1 MDSLRPPAQSGRVMG
16 GISLLLKQIWSRVAA
31 VTCIEWRGR
40 GRLAA
45 AAAGSAGLIDG
56 LAWLTILFFK
66 FSKIFPKVGTESTS
80 VNLGLTMSPC
90 QRWMTCSPM

>member
-1 MDSLRPPAQSGRVMG
+1 MDSMRPPTQSGRVMAG
-16 GISLLLKQIWSRVAA
+16 VSLLLKPTWSRVAA
-31 VTCIEWRGR
+31 VTCIEWCGR

-45 AAAGSAGLIDG
+45 AAGSVGLIDG

-66 FSKIFPKVGTESTS
+66 FSKIFPKVGTKSAS

-90 QRWMTCSPM
+90 QRWMTCSPL